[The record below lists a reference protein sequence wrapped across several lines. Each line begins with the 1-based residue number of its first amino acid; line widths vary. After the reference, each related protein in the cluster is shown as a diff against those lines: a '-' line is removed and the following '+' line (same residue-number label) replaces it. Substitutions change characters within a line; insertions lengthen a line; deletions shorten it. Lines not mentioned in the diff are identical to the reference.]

1 MCKNIFLWIISFS
14 TCVKQRRN
22 FFMHLKDFLF
32 CGKFSSFMCEDM
44 RKKMSY
50 LLVWPVKIFFF
61 MCEKMPNIVL
71 PDTCETFCGRIFIFW
86 VRVLKKIW
94 KLFFFFLH
102 RRICF
107 LHYNQLF
114 FLSFIFENIRELFLS
129 LKTRKKEIL
138 VWFLVHV
145 FFSWIIS
152 FSTCV

>member
-1 MCKNIFLWIISFS
+1 MCETK
-14 TCVKQRRN
+14 RRH

-32 CGKFSSFMCEDM
+32 LGKCSSFMCEDM

-61 MCEKMPNIVL
+61 MCGKMPNIVL

-94 KLFFFFLH
+94 KHFIYFFAQENVFYITTNF
-102 RRICF
+102 
-107 LHYNQLF
+107 F

-129 LKTRKKEIL
+129 LKTRKKRNSRVI
-138 VWFLVHV
+138 FGAC
-145 FFSWIIS
+145 FF
-152 FSTCV
+152 FQG